1 MKELAHE
8 FCSETEPPSWL
19 EPELT
24 AAVTTISA
32 SIEGENGFP
41 RREELRNRLSKLH
54 DALSLVSRELR
65 DPAIVNILYGIADGR
80 EVPYSET
87 DFLADTIRSYVSE
100 VILLLRAGR
109 GADRHIVNANGLS
122 AAAMCAFHVAFAW
135 HGVHGDL
142 PKHTRPEVHN
152 LCQKLWQAAHQKATG
167 ERDRYRLGGGWKDHL
182 RKVKHRIGVGDGP
195 PRTDETMYLLWHTW
209 ERARQLRKIN
219 GK

>member
-109 GADRHIVNANGLS
+109 GADRHIVNATVYLLLRCVRFMWRSRG
-122 AAAMCAFHVAFAW
+122 
-135 HGVHGDL
+135 
-142 PKHTRPEVHN
+142 
-152 LCQKLWQAAHQKATG
+152 TG
-167 ERDRYRLGGGWKDHL
+167 FTETFQSTRDRKSIICARSCGKPLT
-182 RKVKHRIGVGDGP
+182 RKP
-195 PRTDETMYLLWHTW
+195 L
-209 ERARQLRKIN
+209 AREIATVWVVAGKII
-219 GK
+219 